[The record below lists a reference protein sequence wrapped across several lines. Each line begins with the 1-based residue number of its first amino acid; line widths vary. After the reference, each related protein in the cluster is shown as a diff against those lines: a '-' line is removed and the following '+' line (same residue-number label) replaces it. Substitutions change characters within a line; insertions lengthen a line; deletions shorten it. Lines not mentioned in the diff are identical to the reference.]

1 MNKVLNSVVDENCGG
16 ERLDV
21 AVVELFGNFSRSA
34 AKKLIESGNVSV
46 DGEIAPKASRLVKTG
61 ETVAVICPEPV
72 KTDIPAQDIPLDI
85 VFQNSSLLVINKQ
98 QGISVHPSNGIYEG
112 TLVNALL
119 FHVSDLSGI
128 NGELRPGI
136 VHRLDK
142 DTSGLML
149 VAKNDVAHRAL
160 AEQIASKTCKR
171 IYYAL
176 LEGVVKEDSGNVDQP
191 IGRSKTDR
199 KKMAIDPNGRS
210 AVTNFEVLQRYE
222 KNTLVKFELKTGR
235 THQIRVHAKFT
246 GHPVVGDKTYGFKN
260 QRFKLDGQLLHS
272 KQIGFTDPETGN
284 ALSFDSPLPQCF
296 ERVLKIL
303 ENEKI

>member
-1 MNKVLNSVVDENCGG
+1 MNKVLSSVVDESCGG
-16 ERLDV
+16 ERLDAAV
-21 AVVELFGNFSRSA
+21 AELFGGFSRSA
-34 AKKLIESGNVSV
+34 AKKLIENGNVRV
-46 DGEIAPKASRLVKTG
+46 DGEVSHKASRLVKTG
-61 ETVAVICPEPV
+61 ETVTVACPEPV
-72 KTDIPAQDIPLDI
+72 KTDIPAQDIPLEI
-85 VFQNSSLLVINKQ
+85 VFQNSSLLVINKR
-98 QGISVHPSNGIYEG
+98 QGISVHPSNGVFEG

-119 FHVSDLSGI
+119 FHVRDLSGI

-149 VAKNDVAHRAL
+149 VAKNDAAHRSL

-171 IYYAL
+171 VYYAL
-176 LEGVVKEDSGNVDQP
+176 VEGVVKDDVGTIDQP

-199 KKMAIDPNGRS
+199 KKMAVDFGGRS

-222 KNTLVKFELKTGR
+222 KNTLVRFRLQTGR
-235 THQIRVHAKFT
+235 THQIRVHAKFM
-246 GHPVVGDKTYGFKN
+246 GHPVVGDKTYGYKN

-272 KQIGFTDPETGN
+272 KQIEFTDPETGRV
-284 ALSFDSPLPQCF
+284 LSFESPLPPYF